1 MQMNN
6 LYDSPKAVSMRKELN
21 ELGEKMSALQYQL
34 FVTNKE
40 LTEKQKVY
48 LEFLGVVKDEELE
61 KKGEDNG
68 S

>member
-6 LYDSPKAVSMRKELN
+6 LYDSPKAVSMREELN
-21 ELGEKMSALQYQL
+21 ELGEKMNALQYQL

-48 LEFLGVVKDEELE
+48 LEFLGVVKDEKLE